1 MIDFNRV
8 LAIVEAFNRESVE
21 YKIFGG
27 VAVNL
32 HGLPR
37 TTEDVDFF
45 VDPAP
50 ENVVRIKRALR
61 SIWNDPHLD
70 EVQDDEML
78 GAYPSFKY
86 YPPNETFWIDVVAR
100 LGKAFTYDDLDAET
114 QEISGLKVRLVTP
127 RTLYLMKRD
136 TVRPKDKIDALNLR
150 ARFKIEEP

>member
-8 LAIVEAFNRESVE
+8 LSIVEAFNRETVD

-37 TTEDVDFF
+37 TTDDVDFF

-61 SIWNDPHLD
+61 SIWDDPHLD
-70 EVQDDEML
+70 EIQDDEML

-86 YPPNETFWIDVVAR
+86 YPPNETFGIDVVGR
-100 LGKAFTYDDLDAET
+100 LGEAFKYDDLDAET
-114 QEISGLKVRLVTP
+114 QEISGLLVRLVTP
-127 RTLYLMKRD
+127 QTLYRMKKD
-136 TVRPKDKIDALNLR
+136 TVRAKDKIDALNLR